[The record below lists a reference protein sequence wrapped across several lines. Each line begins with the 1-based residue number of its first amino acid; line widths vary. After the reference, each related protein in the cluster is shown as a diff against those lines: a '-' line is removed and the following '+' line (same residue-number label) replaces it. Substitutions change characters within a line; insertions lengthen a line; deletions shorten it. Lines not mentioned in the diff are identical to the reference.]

1 MDIHSKTL
9 HIFKS
14 FLDDLIKVFPEY
26 KETIILN
33 YSEILS
39 LEKLSDD
46 KDKLIEK
53 FLNKIDKLSSKITER
68 DESIFSE
75 ELFLLDEICFKK
87 IWESDISEKT
97 KDNIWKYLQSFC
109 LININIRSN
118 DKLAEALS
126 DIEGN
131 KKIKK
136 GVAKDLDNY
145 KKINEDYKKQTE
157 EKNLSEGTPEEMQK
171 FNDILE
177 NTSIGKI
184 AKEVSEELN
193 MDSMTD
199 EADLSQMF
207 NPENMMKIFST
218 ISSKVNSETFKNGEL
233 EKEATNICGDMKDNP
248 LFSQMMGMQGLFG
261 NMMGQNSDSGSN
273 PIEELLDPNVKKI
286 SVDSKH
292 DPNKT
297 KQRLQ
302 KKLADKKKAAVI
314 KKED

>member
-26 KETIILN
+26 KESIILN
-33 YSEILS
+33 YSEIFS
-39 LEKLSDD
+39 LENLSDD
-46 KDKLIEK
+46 KDKLIET
-53 FLNKIDKLSSKITER
+53 FLNKVDKISSNITER

-75 ELFLLDEICFKK
+75 QLFLLDEICFKK
-87 IWESDISEKT
+87 IWDSDISDKT

-126 DIEGN
+126 DIEEN

-145 KKINEDYKKQTE
+145 KKINEDYKKQEETKTE
-157 EKNLSEGTPEEMQK
+157 ELPENMKK

-193 MDSMTD
+193 MDNMDD

-218 ISSKVNSETFKNGEL
+218 ISSKVNSDTFKNGDL

-273 PIEELLDPNVKKI
+273 TIEEILDPNVKKI
-286 SVDSKH
+286 AVDSKH

-302 KKLADKKKAAVI
+302 KKLEDKKKAII
-314 KKED
+314 KKEA

>member
-1 MDIHSKTL
+1 MILLK
-9 HIFKS
+9 F
-14 FLDDLIKVFPEY
+14 FPEH

-39 LEKLSDD
+39 LENLSDD

-53 FLNKIDKLSSKITER
+53 ILNKIDKISSKITER

-87 IWESDISEKT
+87 IWDSDISEKT

-157 EKNLSEGTPEEMQK
+157 EKTSGEGSPEEMKK

-302 KKLADKKKAAVI
+302 KN
-314 KKED
+314 

>member
-1 MDIHSKTL
+1 M
-9 HIFKS
+9 
-14 FLDDLIKVFPEY
+14 
-26 KETIILN
+26 
-33 YSEILS
+33 
-39 LEKLSDD
+39 
-46 KDKLIEK
+46 
-53 FLNKIDKLSSKITER
+53 KI
-68 DESIFSE
+68 
-75 ELFLLDEICFKK
+75 
-87 IWESDISEKT
+87 
-97 KDNIWKYLQSFC
+97 
-109 LININIRSN
+109 
-118 DKLAEALS
+118 
-126 DIEGN
+126 
-131 KKIKK
+131 
-136 GVAKDLDNY
+136 
-145 KKINEDYKKQTE
+145 
-157 EKNLSEGTPEEMQK
+157 
-171 FNDILE
+171 
-177 NTSIGKI
+177 
-184 AKEVSEELN
+184 N

-292 DPNKT
+292 DPNKI

-302 KKLADKKKAAVI
+302 KKLPIKKAAVI